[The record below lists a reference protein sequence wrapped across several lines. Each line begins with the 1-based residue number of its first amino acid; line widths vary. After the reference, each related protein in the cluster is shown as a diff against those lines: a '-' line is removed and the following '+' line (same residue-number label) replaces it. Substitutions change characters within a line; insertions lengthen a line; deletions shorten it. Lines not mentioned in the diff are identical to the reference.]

1 MSDLLASLG
10 RMLVDRGVA
19 SEDALAPVFAL
30 GPASESRF
38 LSRVLQSGVA
48 AEGDL
53 VFALAERLGQPGV
66 DLSTSA
72 FLTDVL
78 DLIPRPVAE
87 GDQILP
93 LSTEGGRL
101 HVAVTSP
108 DDAQG
113 TIDEVRFITGME
125 VSIYVALAGPLE
137 RTITGAY
144 DARELG
150 GTVWIGTALKEGA
163 PLGLTIVQPSAS
175 LATPPGGTPAV
186 PLVPAPLAFDDR
198 TPPPVKP
205 AAEAPAAAPLEARA
219 KVDAKVAALPLD
231 EVSENEVAEDE
242 VAEGELLEGELL
254 EVPEPVLP
262 EDDELDLAVDS
273 LLAPVAKAAAPVSPP
288 APAARKPSEEIAI
301 EVGEDGDDE
310 DEELVGSVRA
320 GPKRILVVD
329 DEPDILKLCSRAF
342 TAKGWLVDTAA
353 DGAEAE
359 KKLDTRD
366 PPDLVLLDAML
377 PQVHGFEIC
386 QRIKANKKL
395 RHVQVVM
402 MSAVYR
408 GWRFAQDARETYGA
422 DDYLEKP
429 FHLSDLL
436 RRVEERLQQGEDKKK
451 TQPGKRVAEVAYKT
465 GMEAF
470 DKGQLPEARA
480 LLEKAVHD
488 DPFSPRSHFALARTL
503 SAQGDVYRAISSY
516 ERAVELRPSLF
527 PALKNLA
534 ALYVEKGFRR
544 KAAETLERA
553 LQASPDPATR
563 ESIRAQLL
571 RLL

>member
-1 MSDLLASLG
+1 MSDALASLV

-19 SEDALAPVFAL
+19 TEAVLAPALAL

-38 LSRVLQSGVA
+38 LSHVLQSGVG

-53 VFALAERLGQPGV
+53 VYALAERFGQPGV

-87 GDQILP
+87 GDQILA
-93 LSTEGGRL
+93 LSTEGGRQ
-101 HVAVTSP
+101 HVAVPSP
-108 DDAQG
+108 NEAQA

-144 DARELG
+144 DAREQG
-150 GTVWIGTALKEGA
+150 GTVWIGSALKPGA
-163 PLGLTIVQPSAS
+163 PLGLTIVQPGAS
-175 LATPPGGTPAV
+175 LGTPPGGTPAV
-186 PLVPAPLAFDDR
+186 QLVPAPLAFDDR

-205 AAEAPAAAPLEARA
+205 REEPAAAAITTPAE
-219 KVDAKVAALPLD
+219 VAAHAGALP
-231 EVSENEVAEDE
+231 EDE
-242 VAEGELLEGELL
+242 VHEGEPIEGELLED
-254 EVPEPVLP
+254 PEPLLDAEP
-262 EDDELDLAVDS
+262 AGDALDLAVDP
-273 LLAPVAKAAAPVSPP
+273 LVTPAGNGPDTPAGT
-288 APAARKPSEEIAI
+288 APAAARRPSEEIAI
-301 EVGEDGDDE
+301 EIGDDSDDE
-310 DEELVGSVRA
+310 EELVGSVRA

-553 LQASPDPATR
+553 LQAAPDPATR

>member
-1 MSDLLASLG
+1 MY
-10 RMLVDRGVA
+10 
-19 SEDALAPVFAL
+19 
-30 GPASESRF
+30 
-38 LSRVLQSGVA
+38 
-48 AEGDL
+48 
-53 VFALAERLGQPGV
+53 ALAERFGQPGV

-108 DDAQG
+108 NEAQG

-137 RTITGAY
+137 RTIAGAY
-144 DARELG
+144 DAREQG
-150 GTVWIGTALKEGA
+150 GTVWIGSSLKEGA
-163 PLGLTIVQPSAS
+163 PLGLTIVQPGAS
-175 LATPPGGTPAV
+175 LATPPGGTPTV
-186 PLVPAPLAFDDR
+186 QLVRAPLAFDDR

-205 AAEAPAAAPLEARA
+205 RAEPAAPAIAAKALVHAHA
-219 KVDAKVAALPLD
+219 DALPLPDD
-231 EVSENEVAEDE
+231 EGAEGE
-242 VAEGELLEGELL
+242 LQEGELLED
-254 EVPEPVLP
+254 PEPVL
-262 EDDELDLAVDS
+262 ETETEGDESDLAVAA
-273 LLAPVAKAAAPVSPP
+273 LAPPAAGAPASSAPSPV
-288 APAARKPSEEIAI
+288 AARKPSEEIAI
-301 EVGEDGDDE
+301 EVGDGSDDE
-310 DEELVGSVRA
+310 EEIELGSVRV

-395 RHVQVVM
+395 RGVQVVM

-422 DDYLEKP
+422 DDYIEKP

-436 RRVEERLQQGEDKKK
+436 RRVEEKLQQGEDKKK
-451 TQPGKRVAEVAYKT
+451 TQPGKREAEVTYKT

-470 DKGQLPEARA
+470 DRGQLPEARA
-480 LLEKAVHD
+480 LLEKAVRE

-544 KAAETLERA
+544 KAVETLERA

-563 ESIRAQLL
+563 ESVRAQLL

>member
-1 MSDLLASLG
+1 
-10 RMLVDRGVA
+10 MLVDRGVA
-19 SEDALAPVFAL
+19 SEDALAPAFAL

-38 LSRVLQSGVA
+38 LSRVLQSGIA

-53 VFALAERLGQPGV
+53 VYALAERFGQPGV

-108 DDAQG
+108 NEAQG

-144 DARELG
+144 DAREQG
-150 GTVWIGTALKEGA
+150 GTVWIGTSLKEGA
-163 PLGLTIVQPSAS
+163 PLGLTIVQPGAS

-186 PLVPAPLAFDDR
+186 QLVPAPLAFDDR

-205 AAEAPAAAPLEARA
+205 REEPAVAPAPSSAP
-219 KVDAKVAALPLD
+219 VDALPAAHPD
-231 EVSENEVAEDE
+231 EE
-242 VAEGELLEGELL
+242 VAEGELIEGELL
-254 EVPEPVLP
+254 EDPEPVTD
-262 EDDELDLAVDS
+262 EGDELDLAVDG
-273 LLAPVAKAAAPVSPP
+273 LAAKAPAAPAEP
-288 APAARKPSEEIAI
+288 AVPAARKPSEEIAI
-301 EVGEDGDDE
+301 EIGDDSD
-310 DEELVGSVRA
+310 DEEEIELGSVRA

-395 RHVQVVM
+395 RGVQVVM

-422 DDYLEKP
+422 DDYIEKP

-436 RRVEERLQQGEDKKK
+436 RRVEEKLQQGEAKKK
-451 TQPGKRVAEVAYKT
+451 TMPGKRDAEVAYKN

-470 DKGQLPEARA
+470 DKGQLPEARV
-480 LLEKAVHD
+480 LLEKAIRD

-544 KAAETLERA
+544 KAVETLERA
-553 LQASPDPATR
+553 LQAAPDPATR

>member
-1 MSDLLASLG
+1 VSDALASLG
-10 RMLVDRGVA
+10 RMLVDRGVVG
-19 SEDALAPVFAL
+19 EEALAPAL
-30 GPASESRF
+30 AIGPASESRF
-38 LSRVLQSGVA
+38 LSRLLQNGVA

-53 VFALAERLGQPGV
+53 VYALAERAGQPGV

-72 FLTDVL
+72 FLSDVL

-87 GDQILP
+87 GDQILA

-108 DDAQG
+108 DDAQL

-125 VSIYVALAGPLE
+125 VSLYVALAGPLE
-137 RTITGAY
+137 RTITAAY
-144 DARELG
+144 DAREQG
-150 GTVWIGTALKEGA
+150 GTVWIGSALREGA
-163 PLGLTIVQPSAS
+163 PLGLTIVQPGAS
-175 LATPPGGTPAV
+175 LATPPSGSPTV
-186 PLVPAPLAFDDR
+186 PLAPAPLAFDDR
-198 TPPPVKP
+198 TPPPVP
-205 AAEAPAAAPLEARA
+205 PREPVLELAQGDGPPLELQEG
-219 KVDAKVAALPLD
+219 DELP
-231 EVSENEVAEDE
+231 
-242 VAEGELLEGELL
+242 EGELLEGELL
-254 EVPEPVLP
+254 EEPHPLQGAL
-262 EDDELDLAVDS
+262 EDGELDLALDA
-273 LLAPVAKAAAPVSPP
+273 LAAPPSGAPLP

-301 EVGEDGDDE
+301 EIGDSSDDDE
-310 DEELVGSVRA
+310 EEIELGSVRA

-329 DEPDILKLCSRAF
+329 DEPDIVKLCQRAF
-342 TAKGWLVDTAA
+342 VAKGWIVDTAA

-395 RHVQVVM
+395 RGVQVVM

-422 DDYLEKP
+422 DDYIEKP
-429 FHLSDLL
+429 FHLAELL
-436 RRVEERLQQGEDKKK
+436 RRVEERLQQGDEKKK
-451 TQPGKRVAEVAYKT
+451 TQPGKRDAEAAYKS

-470 DKGQLPEARA
+470 DKGLLPEARA
-480 LLEKAVHD
+480 LLEKAVRE

-503 SAQGDVYRAISSY
+503 SAQGDVYRAISAY

-544 KAAETLERA
+544 KAVETLERA
-553 LQASPDPATR
+553 LQSAPDPATR
-563 ESIRAQLL
+563 ETIRAQLL